1 MKFSKYGCFFPT
13 FWFKIVRCGIV
24 AIYTIVASPF
34 FNCLSNETWWI
45 NEVHYHEN
53 HSELT
58 LSLVTKRQ
66 KTKFTA
72 GQNLWPAPLV
82 KLVLK
87 ICTTCY
93 LFIYLEFY
101 IYLYIFE
108 QLVCKL
114 IIFLNCKR
122 VLLSKLLLQY
132 LNNA

>member
-58 LSLVTKRQ
+58 ISLVTKRTNQ
-66 KTKFTA
+66 IYCWSKPLTCTT
-72 GQNLWPAPLV
+72 LV

-87 ICTTCY
+87 ICTICY
-93 LFIYLEFY
+93 LFIYL
-101 IYLYIFE
+101 YIFG

-114 IIFLNCKR
+114 FLNGKR
-122 VLLSKLLLQY
+122 VSKANYLLKY
-132 LNNA
+132 KAAWN